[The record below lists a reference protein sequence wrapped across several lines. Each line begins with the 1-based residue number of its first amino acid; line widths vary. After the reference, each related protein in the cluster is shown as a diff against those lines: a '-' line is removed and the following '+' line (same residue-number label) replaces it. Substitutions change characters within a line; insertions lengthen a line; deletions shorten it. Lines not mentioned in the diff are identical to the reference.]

1 MWYREGTITFT
12 QGSNTL
18 VGAGTAWNVTA
29 NGVLPGMIVIGPD
42 NKLYEIKRVIS
53 DTNIVL
59 SEPYTG
65 ETQSEV
71 PCRIIT
77 TYEGDLT
84 QFSARFTALMSRM
97 SADSK
102 SMRSWLTALDEVTI
116 EREDG
121 TEVAVKPL
129 IQIVNEHNENV
140 EWYKNNTDAID
151 AAGDKAREAAASA
164 AAAAESA
171 NTAGEKASQASQSAS
186 AAESSK
192 SAAATSAGAAKT
204 SETNAA
210 ASQKSAATSA
220 STATTKASEAATS
233 ARDAAASKEAAK
245 SSETSAASSAS
256 NAASSATAAGNSAK
270 AAKTSETNARSSETA
285 AGQSA
290 SAAAGSK
297 TAAASSASAASTS
310 AGQASASATAA
321 GKSAE
326 SAASSASTATTKAGE
341 ATEQASAAARSASA
355 AKTSETNAKASETS
369 AESSKTA
376 AASSA
381 SSAASSA
388 SSASASKD
396 EATRQASAAKGSA
409 TTASTKATEAAGSAT
424 AAAQSKSTAESAAT
438 RAETAAK
445 RAEDIASAVALEDA
459 STTKKGI
466 VQLSSATNSTSETLA
481 ATPKAVKAAYD
492 NAEKRLQKDQNGA
505 DIPDKDRFLSNINVY
520 SKGEVDQ
527 KKGMRYVVVN
537 APAGVQ
543 EGKYYPLVI
552 KRNDS
557 HRASRVVISTPSR
570 SANHRMNNCEF
581 NGFVCA
587 GGWTDR
593 GSYAC
598 GMFWAYSS
606 SERAIHSILMSNKG
620 DTVDSVFYIEGG
632 AFPVEVFLEE
642 GLSVTAPASDYIV
655 AETTYKFGATDPYSE
670 SVAVNLILDFKQGN
684 GFYSSYPVL
693 SKSDISG
700 NKVYANDEVIV
711 RSQNALRMIAGD
723 YGVIWRNDGANTYLL
738 MTDKGDQYG
747 GWNGL
752 RPFAVNNA
760 TGEVTINTP
769 LNSPKGVK
777 GNSDTATKLQ
787 TARKIS
793 GVPFDGSTDIT
804 LTAAHVAAFARRATG
819 SYADADGG
827 VPWNAESGAYN
838 VTRTGDSY
846 ILANFYTGVG
856 SCRTLQIKAHYKNGG
871 LFYRSSRDG
880 YGFESGWEQVYTT
893 GFRPQPADINA
904 PTAADGWL
912 NSGNGT
918 AFTTAQFITWL
929 NNQGAFSNKY
939 WIARCSW
946 YYANNNYIDDTGCGR
961 IDLSGSVIEVFS
973 NKTTSNYTIR
983 VTTTTTSGHGG
994 VNNAEFIYV
1003 YNGSDYSPGWRRSYN
1018 TRNKPTA
1025 SDVGALSLSG
1035 GALTGG
1041 LTAAGE
1047 IISKSANGLRIAYGN
1062 YGFFIRNDGS
1072 STYFML
1078 TDSGNSLGTYNSL
1091 RPLIINNANGAVTI
1105 GNGLNVTGGINGS
1118 LIGNASTATKL
1129 QTARNINGV
1138 KFDGSGDI
1146 NINTLVSRGRVT
1158 ALSGSTQ
1165 GTAGIQ
1171 MYEAYNN
1178 SYPTTYG
1185 NVLHMKG
1192 ASAAGEGELLI
1203 GWSGTDGAHAPVYVR
1218 SRRDTSTANWSGWA
1232 QVYTTAH
1239 KPTAADVGA
1248 LPSGGGTLSGALTLS
1263 MAAPSVQLR
1272 GQGTDTRQYIMAY
1285 RTDGATSWYVGKAN
1299 NGSDNAMFWNYT
1311 GSNGIELAADGNVRI
1326 NAKGKQ
1332 FTFANNGNLGLVAS
1346 LDQSSVPQGTY
1357 HQVALNTGTVGGK
1370 SYLRKF
1376 RGGNTDTIWHETV
1389 QGGFLR
1395 WATGNADEQEELSI
1409 STGYGVRARGEI
1421 TSLSANGLR
1430 VAYGNYGFF
1439 IRNDGG
1445 TTYFML
1451 TASGDKFGS
1460 WNALRPMYINNAS
1473 GAVTMGNGL
1482 SLAGGLNVTSGNI
1495 RIPTSSTSW
1504 IDMRNNA
1511 ALSNSSAVATS
1522 SASAIIRQEHAD
1534 RHYFVGGL
1542 GNSQF
1547 GFYMINKSRTANGT
1561 DANAYLQNDGTW
1573 VCGGNGSFNDVYIR
1587 SDRRSKRNIRKIDRA
1602 LDKLEQIE
1610 GVLYEI
1616 QVCGRYEQ
1624 SGGLIAQDVQNVQ
1637 PELVTVDHNDQ
1648 SGEPRLRLNYNGVI
1662 GMLVE
1667 AVKEL
1672 REEVRELKA
1681 KM

>member
-1 MWYREGTITFT
+1 
-12 QGSNTL
+12 
-18 VGAGTAWNVTA
+18 
-29 NGVLPGMIVIGPD
+29 
-42 NKLYEIKRVIS
+42 
-53 DTNIVL
+53 
-59 SEPYTG
+59 
-65 ETQSEV
+65 
-71 PCRIIT
+71 
-77 TYEGDLT
+77 
-84 QFSARFTALMSRM
+84 
-97 SADSK
+97 
-102 SMRSWLTALDEVTI
+102 
-116 EREDG
+116 
-121 TEVAVKPL
+121 
-129 IQIVNEHNENV
+129 
-140 EWYKNNTDAID
+140 
-151 AAGDKAREAAASA
+151 
-164 AAAAESA
+164 
-171 NTAGEKASQASQSAS
+171 
-186 AAESSK
+186 
-192 SAAATSAGAAKT
+192 
-204 SETNAA
+204 
-210 ASQKSAATSA
+210 
-220 STATTKASEAATS
+220 
-233 ARDAAASKEAAK
+233 
-245 SSETSAASSAS
+245 
-256 NAASSATAAGNSAK
+256 
-270 AAKTSETNARSSETA
+270 
-285 AGQSA
+285 
-290 SAAAGSK
+290 
-297 TAAASSASAASTS
+297 
-310 AGQASASATAA
+310 
-321 GKSAE
+321 
-326 SAASSASTATTKAGE
+326 
-341 ATEQASAAARSASA
+341 
-355 AKTSETNAKASETS
+355 
-369 AESSKTA
+369 
-376 AASSA
+376 
-381 SSAASSA
+381 ASSA

-396 EATRQASAAKGSA
+396 EATRQASAAKSSA

-481 ATPKAVKAAYD
+481 ATPKAVKAAND
-492 NAEKRLQKDQNGA
+492 NANGRVPSNRKVNGKALTA
-505 DIPDKDRFLSNINVY
+505 DITLTPKDIGTLNSVTISFSGGAGWFKLATVTMPQASSIVYIALIGGAGYNVGSPHQAGISELVLRAGNGNPKGITGALWKRTAVGLTNFAWINT
-520 SKGEVDQ
+520 S
-527 KKGMRYVVVN
+527 
-537 APAGVQ
+537 
-543 EGKYYPLVI
+543 
-552 KRNDS
+552 
-557 HRASRVVISTPSR
+557 
-570 SANHRMNNCEF
+570 
-581 NGFVCA
+581 
-587 GGWTDR
+587 
-593 GSYAC
+593 
-598 GMFWAYSS
+598 
-606 SERAIHSILMSNKG
+606 G
-620 DTVDSVFYIEGG
+620 DTYDIYVEIGNYATSVNIHWDCTANATVSIYTSPTYSASKPSSVTDGVVYTMYSTHQKPTPLDIGALPTTGG
-632 AFPVEVFLEE
+632 TVSGP
-642 GLSVTAPASDYIV
+642 LSVTGGITGTLNGNASTATKLQTARSIGGVGFDGSANINLPGV
-655 AETTYKFGATDPYSE
+655 NTT
-670 SVAVNLILDFKQGN
+670 GN
-684 GFYSSYPVL
+684 QNTT
-693 SKSDISG
+693 G
-700 NKVYANDEVIV
+700 NA
-711 RSQNALRMIAGD
+711 A
-723 YGVIWRNDGANTYLL
+723 
-738 MTDKGDQYG
+738 
-747 GWNGL
+747 
-752 RPFAVNNA
+752 
-760 TGEVTINTP
+760 
-769 LNSPKGVK
+769 
-777 GNSDTATKLQ
+777 TATKLQ

-856 SCRTLQIKAHYKNGG
+856 SCRTLQIKANYKNGG

-946 YYANNNYIDDTGCGR
+946 TYANNNYIDDTGCGR

-973 NKTTSNYTIR
+973 NKSTSHYTIR

-1003 YNGSDYSPGWRRSYN
+1003 YNGSDYAPGWRRSYN

-1025 SDVGALSLSG
+1025 SDVGALPLTGGTLSG
-1035 GALTGG
+1035 GLTSS
-1041 LTAAGE
+1041 GE
-1047 IISKSANGLRIAYGN
+1047 IVSRYANGFRIAYGS
-1062 YGFFIRNDGS
+1062 YGFFIRNDS
-1072 STYFML
+1072 SNTYFML

-1118 LIGNASTATKL
+1118 LNGNASTATKL

-1178 SYPTTYG
+1178 SYPTAYG

-1232 QVYTTAH
+1232 QIYTTAH

-1389 QGGFLR
+1389 QGGLLR

>member
-1 MWYREGTITFT
+1 M
-12 QGSNTL
+12 
-18 VGAGTAWNVTA
+18 
-29 NGVLPGMIVIGPD
+29 
-42 NKLYEIKRVIS
+42 
-53 DTNIVL
+53 
-59 SEPYTG
+59 
-65 ETQSEV
+65 
-71 PCRIIT
+71 
-77 TYEGDLT
+77 
-84 QFSARFTALMSRM
+84 
-97 SADSK
+97 
-102 SMRSWLTALDEVTI
+102 
-116 EREDG
+116 
-121 TEVAVKPL
+121 
-129 IQIVNEHNENV
+129 QIVNEHNENV

-186 AAESSK
+186 AAASSQ
-192 SAAATSAGAAKT
+192 SAASASATAAKK

-210 ASQKSAATSA
+210 ASQQSAATSA

-245 SSETSAASSAS
+245 SSETNASLSASS
-256 NAASSATAAGNSAK
+256 AASSATAAGNSAK

-424 AAAQSKSTAESAAT
+424 AASQSKTAAESAAT
-438 RAETAAK
+438 RAEAAAD
-445 RAEDIASAVALEDA
+445 RAEEIAGAVAMEDA
-459 STTKKGI
+459 SLTTKGVVK
-466 VQLSSATNSTSETLA
+466 LSSAVDSTSESLA
-481 ATPKAVKAAYD
+481 ATPKAVKAAND
-492 NAEKRLQKDQNGA
+492 NANSRLAKNQNGA
-505 DIPDKDRFLSNINVY
+505 DIPDKGRFLSNINVY

-1118 LIGNASTATKL
+1118 LNGNASTATKL

-1171 MYEAYNN
+1171 MYEAYSNN
-1178 SYPTTYG
+1178 YPTSFG

-1389 QGGFLR
+1389 QGGLLR

>member
-102 SMRSWLTALDEVTI
+102 SIRSWLTALDEVTI

-121 TEVAVKPL
+121 TEVTVKPL
-129 IQIVNEHNENV
+129 MQIVNEHNENV

-164 AAAAESA
+164 AAAAKSA
-171 NTAGEKASQASQSAS
+171 NAAGEKASQASQSAS
-186 AAESSK
+186 AAASSQ
-192 SAAATSAGAAKT
+192 SAASASATAAKK

-233 ARDAAASKEAAK
+233 ARDASASKEAAK

-256 NAASSATAAGNSAK
+256 SAASSATAAGNSAK

-341 ATEQASAAARSASA
+341 AAEQASAAARSASA
-355 AKTSETNAKASETS
+355 AKTSETNAKASEIR

-424 AAAQSKSTAESAAT
+424 AASQSKTAAESAAT
-438 RAETAAK
+438 RAEAAAD
-445 RAEDIASAVALEDA
+445 RAEEIAGAVAMEDA
-459 STTKKGI
+459 SLTTKGVVK
-466 VQLSSATNSTSETLA
+466 LSSAVDSTSESLA
-481 ATPKAVKAAYD
+481 ATPKAVKVVND
-492 NAEKRLQKDQNGA
+492 NANSRVPSNRKINGKALTA
-505 DIPDKDRFLSNINVY
+505 DITLTPKDIGTLNSITMSFSGGAGWFKLATVTMPQNSSIVYIALIGGAGFNVGSPQQAGISELVLRAGNGMPKGITGALWKRTAVGLTNFAWINT
-520 SKGEVDQ
+520 S
-527 KKGMRYVVVN
+527 
-537 APAGVQ
+537 
-543 EGKYYPLVI
+543 
-552 KRNDS
+552 
-557 HRASRVVISTPSR
+557 
-570 SANHRMNNCEF
+570 
-581 NGFVCA
+581 
-587 GGWTDR
+587 
-593 GSYAC
+593 
-598 GMFWAYSS
+598 
-606 SERAIHSILMSNKG
+606 G
-620 DTVDSVFYIEGG
+620 DTYDIYVEIGNYATSVNIHWDCTANATVSIYTSPTYSASKPSSVTDGVVYTMYSTHKKPTPLDIGALPTTGG
-632 AFPVEVFLEE
+632 TVSGP
-642 GLSVTAPASDYIV
+642 LSVTGGITGTLNGNAS
-655 AETTYKFGATDPYSE
+655 
-670 SVAVNLILDFKQGN
+670 
-684 GFYSSYPVL
+684 
-693 SKSDISG
+693 
-700 NKVYANDEVIV
+700 
-711 RSQNALRMIAGD
+711 
-723 YGVIWRNDGANTYLL
+723 
-738 MTDKGDQYG
+738 
-747 GWNGL
+747 
-752 RPFAVNNA
+752 
-760 TGEVTINTP
+760 
-769 LNSPKGVK
+769 
-777 GNSDTATKLQ
+777 TATKLQ
-787 TARKIS
+787 TARSIG
-793 GVPFDGSTDIT
+793 GVVFDGSANINLPGVNTT
-804 LTAAHVAAFARRATG
+804 GNQNTTGNAATATKLQTAR
-819 SYADADGG
+819 SIGG
-827 VPWNAESGAYN
+827 VVFDGS
-838 VTRTGDSY
+838 
-846 ILANFYTGVG
+846 ANINLPGV
-856 SCRTLQIKAHYKNGG
+856 N
-871 LFYRSSRDG
+871 
-880 YGFESGWEQVYTT
+880 TT
-893 GFRPQPADINA
+893 GNQNTTGNA
-904 PTAADGWL
+904 ATATKLQTARTIGGVSFD
-912 NSGNGT
+912 GT
-918 AFTTAQFITWL
+918 ANINL
-929 NNQGAFSNKY
+929 P
-939 WIARCSW
+939 
-946 YYANNNYIDDTGCGR
+946 
-961 IDLSGSVIEVFS
+961 
-973 NKTTSNYTIR
+973 
-983 VTTTTTSGHGG
+983 G
-994 VNNAEFIYV
+994 VNTAGNQ
-1003 YNGSDYSPGWRRSYN
+1003 N
-1018 TRNKPTA
+1018 TT
-1025 SDVGALSLSG
+1025 
-1035 GALTGG
+1035 
-1041 LTAAGE
+1041 
-1047 IISKSANGLRIAYGN
+1047 
-1062 YGFFIRNDGS
+1062 
-1072 STYFML
+1072 
-1078 TDSGNSLGTYNSL
+1078 
-1091 RPLIINNANGAVTI
+1091 
-1105 GNGLNVTGGINGS
+1105 
-1118 LIGNASTATKL
+1118 GNAATATKL

-1178 SYPTTYG
+1178 SYPTMYG

-1192 ASAAGEGELLI
+1192 ASASGEGEMLV

-1239 KPTAADVGA
+1239 KPTAKDVGAAQTFSASYSTGAGNWTTAEFIAWLKERGAFEVPYWMMKGSWSYADNKIITDTGVGNICLAGAVIEVLGTEGAMTIRVTTPTTTTGGGIACAQFTYINHGSAYAPAWRRDYNTTLKPTAADVGA
-1248 LPSGGGTLSGALTLS
+1248 LPISGGTMTGVLTLQNVS
-1263 MAAPSVQLR
+1263 QPLKTQGGGILANDGNLYINKSGFAGWIDALFMKNSGGTMSGQLKIR
-1272 GQGTDTRQYIMAY
+1272 S
-1285 RTDGATSWYVGKAN
+1285 TDG
-1299 NGSDNAMFWNYT
+1299 
-1311 GSNGIELAADGNVRI
+1311 LRI
-1326 NAKGKQ
+1326 YDA
-1332 FTFANNGNLGLVAS
+1332 
-1346 LDQSSVPQGTY
+1346 
-1357 HQVALNTGTVGGK
+1357 
-1370 SYLRKF
+1370 
-1376 RGGNTDTIWHETV
+1376 
-1389 QGGFLR
+1389 
-1395 WATGNADEQEELSI
+1395 
-1409 STGYGVRARGEI
+1409 
-1421 TSLSANGLR
+1421 
-1430 VAYGNYGFF
+1430 AYGMIFRRSENNFYL
-1439 IRNDGG
+1439 IP
-1445 TTYFML
+1445 
-1451 TASGDKFGS
+1451 TAKDQGENGDIGS
-1460 WNALRPMYINNAS
+1460 LRPFYVDLTN
-1473 GAVTMGNGL
+1473 GRVTMGNG
-1482 SLAGGLNVTSGNI
+1482 AVVHGGLGLGVVNGLGGNSIVLGDNDTGFKQNGDGILDVYANSAHVFRFVNSTLQSLKPLSVTGDIASSAWVYANRFSINSG
-1495 RIPTSSTSW
+1495 SGAW
-1504 IDMRNNA
+1504 IDMRNQNVIFGRNA
-1511 ALSNSSAVATS
+1511 VSTS
-1522 SASAIIRQEHAD
+1522 SAQALLRQDHAD
-1534 RHYFVGGL
+1534 RKFFLGGL

-1547 GFYMINKSRTANGT
+1547 GFYMINNSRTENGT

-1587 SDRRSKRNIRKIDRA
+1587 SDRRSKRNIRKIERA
-1602 LDKLEQIE
+1602 LDKLDRIE

-1616 QVCGRYEQ
+1616 QVCDRYEQ